1 MTEPTEEIIVAE
13 KKVKEKKPRTEAQ
26 LAILSAAR
34 AKALE
39 VRKANA
45 ELRNQEKEIVKAEKT
60 KALEERKK
68 KVADYGKP
76 KDPEPEPEVEYH
88 NPPVVKKKKKK
99 KVVVVEESESSSSEE
114 EEVVVVKKKKKK
126 VKEVV
131 VQEDRPPQFT
141 KEQLHKRAIAQRNYN
156 KVYSQ
161 MNGTLC

>member
-1 MTEPTEEIIVAE
+1 MIEPAEE

-76 KDPEPEPEVEYH
+76 KEPEPEPEPEVEYH

-126 VKEVV
+126 PVV

>member
-1 MTEPTEEIIVAE
+1 MTEPTEEKIVVE

-45 ELRNQEKEIVKAEKT
+45 ELRQQEKEIAKAEKT
-60 KALEERKK
+60 KALDERRK
-68 KVADYGKP
+68 KVADYKKP
-76 KDPEPEPEVEYH
+76 KEPETEPEVEYH

-114 EEVVVVKKKKKK
+114 EVVVVKKKKEKKK
-126 VKEVV
+126 V
-131 VQEDRPPQFT
+131 VQQEPQFT

-156 KVYSQ
+156 KVYRQ
-161 MNGTLC
+161 MNGGLC

>member
-1 MTEPTEEIIVAE
+1 MTEPTEEIIVE

-26 LAILSAAR
+26 LAILKAAR
-34 AKALE
+34 EKALE

-45 ELRNQEKEIVKAEKT
+45 ELRSQEKEIVKAEKT

-76 KDPEPEPEVEYH
+76 KEPEPEPEIEYH

-126 VKEVV
+126 PVV
-131 VQEDRPPQFT
+131 VQEERQPQFT

-161 MNGTLC
+161 MNGGLC